1 MTSSDIIRRLK
12 SCIVSQISV
21 TYDGSKYI
29 PVSIVYWYDK
39 AQNNWQYSVELI
51 DVTQSNTTIRVAL
64 NKIVF

>member
-1 MTSSDIIRRLK
+1 MTSSDIIKRLK

-29 PVSIVYWYDK
+29 PVSLVYWYDK
-39 AQNNWQYSVELI
+39 VQNSWQYSVELI